1 MDLKQKN
8 RPQGKRITIFILL
21 SILLAAIFIIATIIN
36 PDEII
41 DRIGERRGYFAAF
54 GIAFFA
60 GFSAFTALSFYSV
73 LIAFI
78 SGGLNPVLLALI
90 MGISLSLGDLFL
102 FWFGSRGREFIS
114 GKFDRNINRLAHYLN
129 KKGLERFIPVLA
141 WLYMGFIP
149 LPNDW
154 LLIFLATIR
163 FPMKKMYYIIP
174 LGDLTHAA
182 FVSLLAARGI
192 ALFA

>member
-1 MDLKQKN
+1 MSLKHRNKP
-8 RPQGKRITIFILL
+8 RRKRITIFILL
-21 SILLAAIFIIATIIN
+21 SILLTAIFIIASIIE
-36 PDEII
+36 PEEII
-41 DRIGERRGYFAAF
+41 DRIGERRGYVAAF

-78 SGGLNPVLLALI
+78 SGGLNPLLLALI

-102 FWFGSRGREFIS
+102 FWFGSRGRDFIS
-114 GKFDRNINRLAHYLN
+114 GKLDRNINRLANYFRE
-129 KKGLERFIPVLA
+129 KGLEKHIPVLA
-141 WLYMGFIP
+141 WFYMGFVP

-154 LLIFLATIR
+154 LLLFLATIR

-174 LGDLTHAA
+174 LGDLTHAGL
-182 FVSLLAARGI
+182 VSLLAARGVL
-192 ALFA
+192 LFA